1 MEDEVFQDMKVEV
14 FVRLKFSYDSLS
26 SDKVKSCFLYCS
38 LFPEDFEIPKRGL
51 VDYWICE
58 NFGDRNESYSIIGSL
73 VGACL
78 LEELGE
84 YVKMHNVIRYM
95 ALWIAC
101 KCEKEKH
108 GFFVEAG
115 AQLTQVPEISDG
127 FFQFMD
133 ALNVLDLFGTGIRE
147 LPMGISKLNSLQYLN
162 LSGTLTR
169 QLPIELKML
178 VNLKYLKLENTINL
192 NMIPRGV
199 ISSLS
204 SLQVLEMYNVG
215 IFEVQKGEDNLL
227 RKDNMLIEE
236 LQCLEHLNVLSIT
249 ITSVSGLQSYVNT
262 HTLPDCTR
270 ALSLRLFPGPQSLNI
285 WWLANMKNLG
295 FIYTVGRSDLGEP
308 DVDVVMEEIE
318 THDDAGGGL
327 GNSMIS
333 RETCFNSLHTLML
346 GRKLR
351 LTDLTSIILA
361 PNLKYLFV
369 GENKHIEEIIS
380 VEKLDDVQ
388 VGDENFNP
396 FFKLEY
402 LILDELPELKSIY
415 PKVLSFPSLKRIE
428 VYKCPQLKKL
438 PLNSSSANGGK
449 VKIEAEERWWKDVEW
464 EDDSTKT
471 TFLPCFVPSR
481 HRY

>member
-1 MEDEVFQDMKVEV
+1 MGFKAGLKRKVDLEEGQQKKALQQVLLWLSMAEAMITEAEELERDGPQQVQKLLAGDISNYMFVGRVAKKLEDLIALKAKGDFKEVVERTLPEPVVVRNVNPTVGTETLRRGMELHHGRSGGNFWHI
-14 FVRLKFSYDSLS
+14 R
-26 SDKVKSCFLYCS
+26 
-38 LFPEDFEIPKRGL
+38 L

-78 LEELGE
+78 LEEQGE
-84 YVKMHNVIRYM
+84 HVKMHDVIRDM

-101 KCEKEKH
+101 YYEKEKH
-108 GFFVEAG
+108 KFFVKAG
-115 AQLTQVPEISDG
+115 AQLTQVPET
-127 FFQFMD
+127 
-133 ALNVLDLFGTGIRE
+133 LNEGIARGNIKIE
-147 LPMGISKLNSLQYLN
+147 LLQYLN
-162 LSGTLTR
+162 LSRTLIR
-169 QLPIELKML
+169 QLPVELKML
-178 VNLKYLKLENTINL
+178 VNLKYLNLEGNIYL

-215 IFEVQKGEDNLL
+215 I
-227 RKDNMLIEE
+227 
-236 LQCLEHLNVLSIT
+236 LE
-249 ITSVSGLQSYVNT
+249 G
-262 HTLPDCTR
+262 
-270 ALSLRLFPGPQSLNI
+270 
-285 WWLANMKNLG
+285 
-295 FIYTVGRSDLGEP
+295 
-308 DVDVVMEEIE
+308 
-318 THDDAGGGL
+318 
-327 GNSMIS
+327 
-333 RETCFNSLHTLML
+333 
-346 GRKLR
+346 KLR
-351 LTDLTSIILA
+351 LKDLTWVILA
-361 PNLKYLFV
+361 PRLTHLLV
-369 GENKHIEEIIS
+369 GDNKHIEEIVS

-402 LILDELPELKSIY
+402 LDLEELPELKSIY
-415 PKVLSFPSLKRIE
+415 PKALSFPSLERIN

-481 HRY
+481 RGY

>member
-1 MEDEVFQDMKVEV
+1 
-14 FVRLKFSYDSLS
+14 
-26 SDKVKSCFLYCS
+26 
-38 LFPEDFEIPKRGL
+38 
-51 VDYWICE
+51 
-58 NFGDRNESYSIIGSL
+58 
-73 VGACL
+73 
-78 LEELGE
+78 
-84 YVKMHNVIRYM
+84 MHDVIRDM

-108 GFFVEAG
+108 KFFVEAG
-115 AQLTQVPEISDG
+115 AQLTQLSEVGIWEGSKRMSLMANSFKRIHEVPRCPDLLTLFLSDNRLLRKIGDG

-133 ALNVLDLFGTGIRE
+133 ILNVLDLSGTLIRE

-162 LSGTLTR
+162 LSGTLIR
-169 QLPIELKML
+169 QLPVELKML
-178 VNLKYLKLENTINL
+178 VNLKYLNLEENFEL
-192 NMIPRGV
+192 MRIPRGV

-204 SLQVLEMYNVG
+204 SLQVLGMYNVG
-215 IFEVQKGEDNLL
+215 SLEVERGEDNILWE
-227 RKDNMLIEE
+227 DNMLIEE
-236 LQCLEHLNVLSIT
+236 LQCLEHLNVLSST
-249 ITSVSGLQSYVNT
+249 IKRVSGLQSYVNT
-262 HTLPDCTR
+262 LTLLNCTR
-270 ALSLRLFPGPQSLNI
+270 ALRLELFPGPQSLNI
-285 WWLANMKNLG
+285 WWLTNMKNLEVLVIVCG
-295 FIYTVGRSDLGEP
+295 ENSEDLV
-308 DVDVVMEEIE
+308 VDVVMEEIE

-333 RETCFNSLHTLML
+333 RETCFNSLNALNLT
-346 GRKLR
+346 GSLR
-351 LTDLTSIILA
+351 LKDLTWIILA
-361 PNLKYLFV
+361 PNLTHLFV
-369 GENKHIEEIIS
+369 RYNMHIEEIIS

-402 LILDELPELKSIY
+402 LILAELPELKSIY
-415 PKVLSFPSLKRIE
+415 PKALSFPSLKIID

-481 HRY
+481 FELVSIGGRG